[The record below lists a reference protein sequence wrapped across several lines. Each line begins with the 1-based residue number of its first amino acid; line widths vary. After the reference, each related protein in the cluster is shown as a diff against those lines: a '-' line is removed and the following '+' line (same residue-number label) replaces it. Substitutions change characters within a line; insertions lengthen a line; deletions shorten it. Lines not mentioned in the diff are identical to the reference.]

1 MDATVQT
8 LFESGVAPSTA
19 SAYRSGVRRYRSFR
33 TETGLSAFPLT
44 ETVVCRFVAHLHQA
58 QLSLSSIRLYLSAIR
73 FSQIAYDNGNPHLET
88 FDRLHYVVRGVART
102 QPRSRCTSRL
112 PITVE
117 ILQHLLRA
125 WSSHSSHY
133 EAVML
138 WAACTLGF
146 FAFLRAG
153 EFIAGESNGH
163 SVLTP
168 ADVRVDSREN
178 PSFLAITLRDSKTD
192 PYGIGHV
199 LYVGRTGSP
208 ICPVAAMLSFLAIR
222 PPMAGPLFIHVDS
235 SPLTRARLIA
245 AVRSALESLGVDIAR
260 YSGHS
265 FTIGA
270 ATAAAQVGL
279 PDSLIQT
286 LGRWRSSAYLR
297 YIRTPRSSLLA
308 VSRTLLNQ
316 PPSEECEL
324 DS

>member
-1 MDATVQT
+1 MDATVQE
-8 LFESGVAPSTA
+8 LLESGVAPSTA
-19 SAYRSGVRRYRSFR
+19 SAYRSGARRYNSFCTR
-33 TETGLSAFPLT
+33 TGLTAFPLT
-44 ETVVCRFVAHLHQA
+44 ETVVCRFVAHLHQS

-73 FSQIAYDNGNPHLET
+73 FFQIAYGFGNPHLES
-88 FDRLHYVVRGVART
+88 FHRLHYVVRGVART
-102 QPRSRCTSRL
+102 QPRSGRASRL

-117 ILQHLLRA
+117 ILQHLRRA
-125 WSSHSSHY
+125 WSSHSPHY

-153 EFIAGESNGH
+153 EFIACENNGR
-163 SVLTP
+163 SVLMP
-168 ADVRVDSREN
+168 GDVRVDSREN
-178 PSFLAITLRDSKTD
+178 PSFLAITLRGSKTD
-192 PYGIGHV
+192 PYGLGQV

-208 ICPVAAMLSFLAIR
+208 ICPVAAVLSFLAVR
-222 PPMAGPLFIHVDS
+222 PPSAGPLFVHADS
-235 SPLTRARLIA
+235 SPLTRAQLIA
-245 AVRSALESLGVDIAR
+245 AVRSALEGLGVDVTR

-265 FTIGA
+265 FRIGA

-279 PDSLIQT
+279 SDSFIQT

-316 PPSEECEL
+316 STTEEH
-324 DS
+324 DFD

>member
-8 LFESGVAPSTA
+8 LLESGVAPSTA
-19 SAYRSGVRRYRSFR
+19 SAYRSGVRRYKSFC

-73 FSQIAYDNGNPHLET
+73 FSQIAYGNGNPHLET

-102 QPRSRCTSRL
+102 QPRSGRTSRL

-153 EFIAGESNGH
+153 EFIAGESNSH

-178 PSFLAITLRDSKTD
+178 ASFLAITLRGSKTD

-208 ICPVAAMLSFLAIR
+208 YLPSGCNAVFSGNQATRGWPPIHTCGLFTFDKSAAHRGSE
-222 PPMAGPLFIHVDS
+222 VS
-235 SPLTRARLIA
+235 SG
-245 AVRSALESLGVDIAR
+245 ELGG
-260 YSGHS
+260 GHS
-265 FTIGA
+265 SLFGA
-270 ATAAAQVGL
+270 
-279 PDSLIQT
+279 
-286 LGRWRSSAYLR
+286 
-297 YIRTPRSSLLA
+297 
-308 VSRTLLNQ
+308 
-316 PPSEECEL
+316 
-324 DS
+324 